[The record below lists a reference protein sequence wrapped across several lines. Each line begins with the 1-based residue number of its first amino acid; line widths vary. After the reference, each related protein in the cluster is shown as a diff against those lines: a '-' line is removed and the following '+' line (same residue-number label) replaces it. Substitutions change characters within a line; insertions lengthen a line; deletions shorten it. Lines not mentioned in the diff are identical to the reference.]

1 MLDFKLDRFDLE
13 VKEWSSDMKVHTL
26 LQPSI
31 NYFNVRNS
39 HWEPL
44 LEPWQFVV
52 HVSKSLQPANMV
64 IDVFS
69 KENLNINITHT
80 FIETALQV
88 MTTIQKEPVHAATVN
103 REALVPYLI
112 RNRTGYPIH
121 VWAESENNTDIVVH
135 KIKDGSDM
143 NWRFDDWRKMRET
156 VTSRKNT
163 LGLQF
168 DGVPW
173 ESLKDIPVEREGRNL
188 YVLRPKLNSVSHR
201 VAIDIHIK
209 NNVKVVTFSSALLV
223 ENATSLPIEVVVV
236 DSNRK
241 HLSSVQKIVPGGE
254 FSVPIEDAYKNRL
267 LVRPDRGFNFNWSTE
282 TIFWRELATQ
292 QQRQQRYNSS
302 GQIINNV
309 SCRPIEEASQQPFL
323 FQVRGGTDN
332 FDPIAKDYPYMTI
345 RLSAPVEIENLLPYN
360 IQYKILEKTSP
371 KHVGNT
377 LTSYLRSGGISP
389 LHTVDVRNLMLLSIA
404 VENTSFPHSDYA
416 IVSSHDPE
424 ELPEENI
431 LTLTDPYG
439 LKLTLGIHRQ

>member
-1 MLDFKLDRFDLE
+1 MLDLKLDRFDLE
-13 VKEWSSDMKVHTL
+13 VKEWSSEMKVHTS

-44 LEPWQFVV
+44 MEPWQFVV
-52 HVSKSLQPANMV
+52 HVSTGLQPANMA

-69 KENLNINITHT
+69 KKDLNINITHT

-88 MTTIQKEPVHAATVN
+88 MTTIQKEPEHVTTIN
-103 REALVPYLI
+103 REALVPYMI

-135 KIKDGSDM
+135 KIKDGGDM
-143 NWRFDDWRKMRET
+143 PWRFDDWRKMRET
-156 VTSRKNT
+156 VASKNNM

-173 ESLKDIPVEREGRNL
+173 ESLKDIPVEQEGRSL
-188 YVLRPKLNSVSHR
+188 FVLRPKLNSVSHR
-201 VAIDIHIK
+201 VAVDIHIK

-236 DSNRK
+236 DDKRK
-241 HLSSVQKIVPGGE
+241 HLSSVQKIVPGGDY
-254 FSVPIEDAYKNRL
+254 SVPIEDAYKNRL

-282 TIFWRELATQ
+282 AIFWRDLAAQ
-292 QQRQQRYNSS
+292 QQRQQRYDS
-302 GQIINNV
+302 GRKSINNA
-309 SCRPIEEASQQPFL
+309 SCRPIDDASQQPFL

-332 FDPIAKDYPYMTI
+332 FDPVAMDYPYMTI
-345 RLSAPVEIENLLPYN
+345 RLSAPVEIENLLPYD
-360 IQYKILEKTSP
+360 IKYKVLEKTSP
-371 KHVGNT
+371 KHHGTT
-377 LTSYLRSGGISP
+377 LSSYLRSGGISP

-404 VENTSFPHSDYA
+404 IDNTSFGASEYA

-424 ELPEENI
+424 ELPEEKY
-431 LTLTDPYG
+431 LTLTDPFS